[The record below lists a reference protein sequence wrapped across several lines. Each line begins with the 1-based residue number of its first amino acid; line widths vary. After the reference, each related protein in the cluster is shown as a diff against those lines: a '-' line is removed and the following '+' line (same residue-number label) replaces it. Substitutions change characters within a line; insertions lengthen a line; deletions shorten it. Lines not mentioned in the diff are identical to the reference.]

1 MNHKELIEHFYSAFA
16 RGDGAA
22 MAKCYHADARF
33 SDPGF
38 PDLRGKEVGAMWR
51 MLTSRAKD
59 LRIEFSDVS
68 ATADRGEA
76 KWVAHYTF
84 SQTNRPVVNRISA
97 SFVFKDSLIIE
108 HADHFNF
115 WRWARQAIGLP
126 GLLFGWSG
134 AFRRKVHNTTRKAL
148 VHFMQKHPE

>member
-16 RGDGAA
+16 RGDGEA
-22 MAKCYHADARF
+22 MAKCYHSDARF

-38 PDLRGKEVGAMWR
+38 PNLRGKEVGAMWR

-59 LRIEFSDVS
+59 LRIEHSDVS
-68 ATADRGEA
+68 AIGDRGEA
-76 KWVAHYTF
+76 KWIARYTF
-84 SQTNRPVVNRISA
+84 SQTKRQVINHIQA
-97 SFVFKDSLIIE
+97 SFVFKDGLILE
-108 HADHFNF
+108 HADHFDF

-134 AFRRKVHNTTRKAL
+134 TFRRKVQNTTRGAL
-148 VHFMQKHPE
+148 MQFMQKHPE